1 MNKLKEYMQVKKNPE
16 LAIFQILENIKKEN
30 DLKMEQMLQDF
41 RREIKSIL
49 DNEKQDSV
57 FKNLEPVKVLAQKVA
72 KEEINN
78 FKTETD
84 EQVRTALKEFIERK
98 DEIVKNA
105 ENQIENSVN
114 EFNNAKETL
123 KGESFKNVKEI
134 EIEFSNRT
142 NDIVEEMSKTIKA
155 FKDELIFL
163 KSNTSDKIDNIVS
176 GIENL
181 RGPKGEIGKDGS
193 PDKPEEIVKK
203 LNTLQG
209 VLDLKVIE
217 GLDGMIKKW
226 QEELSKRLFYQK
238 KGGGMGNV
246 ITETP
251 SGTVNNSN
259 TVFTLS
265 YVPKT
270 NSLILLWQGQFQ
282 RSGAS
287 FEYTISGK
295 TITFNTAP
303 TSGELYCWYVR

>member
-16 LAIFQILENIKKEN
+16 LALFTSIQEIKKTAKKIAEAEMYSFKKEVMEKLKELEDRPVKEIFSSIKSLKIKGDKGDKGDRGESIKGDKGDSIRGDKGDKGEKGENIKGDKGDTPNDKE
-30 DLKMEQMLQDF
+30 L
-41 RREIKSIL
+41 
-49 DNEKQDSV
+49 
-57 FKNLEPVKVLAQKVA
+57 
-72 KEEINN
+72 
-78 FKTETD
+78 
-84 EQVRTALKEFIERK
+84 
-98 DEIVKNA
+98 
-105 ENQIENSVN
+105 
-114 EFNNAKETL
+114 
-123 KGESFKNVKEI
+123 
-134 EIEFSNRT
+134 
-142 NDIVEEMSKTIKA
+142 KTIIEPLIPKV
-155 FKDELIFL
+155 KD
-163 KSNTSDKIDNIVS
+163 
-176 GIENL
+176 
-181 RGPKGEIGKDGS
+181 GKDGS
-193 PDKPEEIVKK
+193 PDTPSQIINKIHEAKEKIKRSK
-203 LNTLQG
+203 
-209 VLDLKVIE
+209 IE
-217 GLDGMIKKW
+217 GL
-226 QEELSKRLFYQK
+226 EEEIKRLEQNIFFK